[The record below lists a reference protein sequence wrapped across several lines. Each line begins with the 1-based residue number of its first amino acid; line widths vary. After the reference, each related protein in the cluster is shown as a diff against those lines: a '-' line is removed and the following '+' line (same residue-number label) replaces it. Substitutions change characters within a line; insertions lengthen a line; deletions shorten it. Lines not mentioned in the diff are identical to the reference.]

1 MNRHK
6 LRENI
11 FKILFKVEFN
21 SIDEMNEQIGFSL
34 DEIENLSDEDRQ
46 YIIDKTEKIISLI
59 DSIDDIIDSISEGWS
74 LNRIGKAEL
83 AILRLAVYEIK
94 YDEDIPLNVA
104 VSEAVELAKIYCTEE
119 ARSFINGVLT
129 KLND

>member
-1 MNRHK
+1 MSRHN

-21 SIDEMNEQIGFSL
+21 SVDEMKEQIEFSL
-34 DEIENLSDEDRQ
+34 DDIENLSDEDKA
-46 YIIDKTEKIISLI
+46 YITDKTEKIISLI
-59 DSIDDIIDSISEGWS
+59 GNIDDIISGISDGWS
-74 LNRIGKAEL
+74 INRIGKAEL

-94 YDEDIPLNVA
+94 FDEDIPLNVA
-104 VSEAVELAKIYCTEE
+104 VSEAVELAKTYCTEE

-129 KLND
+129 KLNN

>member
-1 MNRHK
+1 MSRHN

-21 SIDEMNEQIGFSL
+21 SIDEMNEQIEFSL
-34 DEIENLSDEDRQ
+34 DEIENLSDEDKT
-46 YIIDKTEKIISLI
+46 YISDKTEKIISLI
-59 DSIDDIIDSISEGWS
+59 GSIDEIISGISEGWS
-74 LNRIGKAEL
+74 LARIGKAEL
-83 AILRLAVYEIK
+83 AILRLAVYEIR
-94 YDEDIPLNVA
+94 YDDDIPLNVSI
-104 VSEAVELAKIYCTEE
+104 SEAVELAKTYCTED

>member
-1 MNRHK
+1 MSRHN

-21 SIDEMNEQIGFSL
+21 SIDEMNEQIEFSL
-34 DEIENLSDEDRQ
+34 DEIENLSDEDKA
-46 YIIDKTEKIISLI
+46 YITDKTERIISLI
-59 DSIDDIIDSISEGWS
+59 GNIDEIITDISEGWS

-83 AILRLAVYEIK
+83 AIIRLAVYEIK
-94 YDEDIPLNVA
+94 YDDDIPLNVA
-104 VSEAVELAKIYCTEE
+104 VSEAVELAKTYCTED